1 MKSPAEMLREAERAQ
16 PRGSLKE
23 YRDAIEVLRR
33 KNYSWREIAQF
44 LAERGVETDHT
55 KVFRFMKQQ
64 GETKME
70 NTEVFVVPTAD
81 DYATALAAIK
91 MSEAQRR
98 MLEFHYGAH
107 NRTATYTELANAAG
121 WDDYRTANLHYGNLG
136 RVLGEQLGMS
146 PVMWNGTPFYSGS
159 IGLGSMFKSEE
170 SHFQITMHHE
180 LAKAIERLGW
190 FR

>member
-1 MKSPAEMLREAERAQ
+1 MKSAEEVKEEARRARPRESLRDHRE
-16 PRGSLKE
+16 S
-23 YRDAIEVLRR
+23 IEILRR

-55 KVFRFMKQQ
+55 QIFRFMKQQ
-64 GETKME
+64 GESKME
-70 NTEVFVVPTAD
+70 NTERFDVPTAD
-81 DYATALAAIK
+81 QYAKALAAINI
-91 MSEAQRR
+91 SQPQRK

-121 WDDYRTANLHYGNLG
+121 WDDYRIANLHYGNLG
-136 RVLGEQLGMS
+136 RILGEQLGMT
-146 PVMWNGTPFYSGS
+146 PVMWNGDYFYSGS
-159 IGLGSMFKSEE
+159 LGLGSMFKSEE

-190 FR
+190 FK